1 MYKNNIARQSYL
13 LCNDYAEIT
22 GRSGLGKKKTCIY
35 NLTWHKDRQ
44 LSRICYLISPIR
56 SSCKTSTDKQVNQQ
70 DLFWLHNTMI
80 VLNSCKVSFLLLY
93 ALLPLKIK
101 TKHNQPG

>member
-1 MYKNNIARQSYL
+1 MYKNNIARQSYI

-44 LSRICYLISPIR
+44 LSTYSLQLQNFHRQ
-56 SSCKTSTDKQVNQQ
+56 TSKSAR
-70 DLFWLHNTMI
+70 F
-80 VLNSCKVSFLLLY
+80 VL
-93 ALLPLKIK
+93 A
-101 TKHNQPG
+101 T